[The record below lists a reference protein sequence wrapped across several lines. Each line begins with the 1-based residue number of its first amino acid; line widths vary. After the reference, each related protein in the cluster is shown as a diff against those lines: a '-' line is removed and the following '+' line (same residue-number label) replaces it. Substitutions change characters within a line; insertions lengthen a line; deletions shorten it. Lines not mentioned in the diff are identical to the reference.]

1 MAKIRIKVNFER
13 HENSTDCASRKTVH
27 LGEYLSGA
35 GNRRKQLRVNFT
47 DVVVLGDEVVRHC
60 LFGVQLFVFRCVHS
74 DERT

>member
-35 GNRRKQLRVNFT
+35 GNRRKQLPANFM
-47 DVVVLGDEVVRHC
+47 DVVVLGDELVWHC
-60 LFGVQLFVFRCVHS
+60 LLGVEFFVFRYVHS
-74 DERT
+74 GEHT